1 MKKLKA
7 ITTALSLAVMSAL
20 TLSGCNMSSNIG
32 DNSFSFGSVFHYE
45 YANSEKYSAGDME
58 TKNEIESLNID
69 YLFGNLNI
77 TGSDTDTV
85 TVKETANVALED
97 DYKVHTWVDGGV
109 LYVRFCA
116 SENGL
121 NFNNIQKNLEIT
133 LPGDKT
139 IDDLKIEMTSGD
151 VKCDNMTFKN
161 IDSASTSGDQSF
173 DCEADTVEV
182 DVTSGVLGLKVNDD
196 CNSVSVNATSGDLVI
211 DLKGNCNTI
220 SVATTSGNV
229 SLEQTGDADS
239 ASFQSTSGNISTNV
253 GNVAKMDITT
263 TSGGIGV
270 NGKYIKDI
278 ATDCTSGNCL
288 LVFEQVPDNTKINAT
303 SGNITVKIPKDAG
316 ITLNVDTTSGD
327 FNYDYSFSKQGDTY
341 VSGDGT
347 AHVEISATSGDVNLS
362 MI

>member
-20 TLSGCNMSSNIG
+20 TLSGCNMSFNIG
-32 DNSFSFGSVFHYE
+32 DESFNFGSTFHYE
-45 YANSEKYSAGDME
+45 YANSEKYTAGDIE
-58 TKNEIESLNID
+58 TAEDIDKLNID
-69 YLFGNLNI
+69 YCSGYLNI
-77 TGSDTDTV
+77 TGSDTDKVTV
-85 TVKETANVALED
+85 TETSNVSLED
-97 DYKVHTWVDGGV
+97 DYKVHTWVDNGV

-116 SENGL
+116 SKNGL
-121 NFNNIQKNLEIT
+121 DFNNIQKNLEIT

-139 IDDLKIEMTSGD
+139 IEDLKIEMTSGD
-151 VKCDNMTFKN
+151 VKCNNMTFKD
-161 IDSASTSGDQSF
+161 IDSASSSGNQNF
-173 DCEADTVEV
+173 DCEADNVKV
-182 DVTSGVLGLKVNDD
+182 DSTSGSLVLNMNGN
-196 CNSVSVNATSGDLVI
+196 CNSVNADATSGDLFI
-211 DLKGNCNTI
+211 DLKGNCSTL
-220 SVATTSGNV
+220 SVNTTSGDV

-239 ASFQSTSGNISTNV
+239 VSIHSTSGNISTNV
-253 GNVAKMDITT
+253 GNVAKMGIST

-303 SGNITVKIPKDAG
+303 SGSISVKIPKDAG

-327 FNYDYSFSKQGDTY
+327 FNYDFSFSKQGDTY
-341 VSGDGT
+341 VAGDGT
-347 AHVEISATSGDVNLS
+347 AHMEISATSGDVNLS